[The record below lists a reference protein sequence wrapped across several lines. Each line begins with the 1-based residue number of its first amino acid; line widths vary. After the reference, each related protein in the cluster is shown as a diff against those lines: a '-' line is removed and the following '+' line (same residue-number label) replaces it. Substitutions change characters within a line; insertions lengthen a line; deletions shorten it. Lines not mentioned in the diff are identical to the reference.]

1 MAKCL
6 TPYYSNEQKMHFPC
20 GKCFDC
26 KRNRASGWSFRL
38 MQEFKRSVSAQ
49 FITLTYNTDHVPMKP
64 NGMSLCKEQFQLF
77 MKRLRRTHERRYKKY
92 RERMRKQKVKV
103 YEQLNPIKYYAVG
116 EYGGKTRR
124 PHYHIIIFNAYVE
137 DIEKCWTHP
146 VTRQPYGEIHCG
158 ECNDLTVGYTLK
170 YIQKAKTIPQY
181 QGDQREPEF
190 SLMSK
195 GLGNNYITDNM
206 KRWHK
211 RGGESRYYA
220 PLYDGVKAPLPRYYK
235 EKIYTALERQVI
247 GKKLQNLDI
256 KKMPFNFEANKI
268 RRNEQRLQ
276 RETFKSKNI

>member
-6 TPYYSNEQKMHFPC
+6 TPYYSSEQRMHFPC

-38 MQEFKRSVSAQ
+38 MQEFKRSISAK
-49 FITLTYNTDHVPMKP
+49 FVTLTYNTDHVPLKP
-64 NGMSLCKEQFQLF
+64 NGMSLDKEQFQLF
-77 MKRLRRTHERRYKKY
+77 MKRLRRAHERRYKRY
-92 RERMRKQKVKV
+92 RARMRKLNVKV
-103 YEQLNPIKYYAVG
+103 IEQFHSIKYYAVG

-124 PHYHIIIFNAYVE
+124 PHYHLILFNA
-137 DIEKCWTHP
+137 DIQDVEKCWTHP
-146 VTRQPYGEIHCG
+146 ETKKPYGEIHAG

-181 QGDQREPEF
+181 SGDQREPEF

-195 GLGNNYITDNM
+195 KLGDNYLTDNM

-211 RGGESRYYA
+211 RALETRYYA
-220 PLYDGVKAPLPRYYK
+220 PLYEGVKAPLPRYYK

-247 GKKLQNLDI
+247 GKKLQDLDKTI
-256 KKMPFNFEANKI
+256 TPYNFELNKI
-268 RRNEQRLQ
+268 KRNEQRLK
-276 RETFKSKNI
+276 RETFKSKNL